1 MHMATVLLL
10 IVSAGLASQWVAA
23 QVRLPAIVVLIAV
36 GLVLGPVTGTI
47 ALSLPAVELTELIGL
62 GVAIILFEGGMDL
75 KASEFKREKHGI
87 RRLTLLAP
95 PIAWLLG
102 GLAAHYLAG
111 LSWPVS
117 WVLGAILVVTG
128 PTVIL
133 PLLRQARLNKD
144 TASLLKWEGIVNDP
158 VGVLLAVLTF
168 QYFTL
173 AGGGWEQVLLGMG
186 SAIAAAAVFGGLG
199 GWATGWLYRRGSIP
213 AHLKAPMLMVLVLV
227 SYWASNRIQNEAGL
241 LSVTLMGMV
250 IGNMQLVERDTLRR
264 FQENLT
270 VVLLSV
276 LFIVIPSQLELAQ
289 LARLDWRVVLFLLA
303 LLFVVR
309 PVSVGLATLGA
320 PMQREE
326 RLLLAWIAP
335 RGIVAAAS
343 AGIFGPAL
351 VVAGYPDGELL
362 VPLVFLV
369 IIVTVLAHGLTLG
382 RLAQRLKL
390 AASTENGLLIVGAS
404 SWSMALA
411 QALRKLKVDVIVTDG
426 SYQRLKPLRM
436 DGINVYYGEI
446 LSDHAHHTL
455 EVEHLSHLLCATD
468 NDYYNALVCQAQN
481 EEFGH
486 HRTFQLPSHL
496 EAGGGHRQLP
506 LQQRGYSAFSPQA
519 TFEQLH
525 QWLHSGWTLQNTKL
539 TRAFDYTTLQAEL
552 GTEGQDWQMIGGV
565 SPRGSFWLSSSEKSF
580 RPDPGWTL
588 LYFSPP
594 ADTRNGGTSRDS
606 ADAGADA
613 QDKAAAAAAA
623 AADGAD
629 AAGDEG
635 TPHSTPTTTASGS
648 AGAPAPAAASAP
660 AATGKAGEAGEAGS
674 TGDNQDSQDSQDN
687 QGGPAAP
694 DTPATAGNVHTR
706 RRQPS
711 NGGTRRAHFVKP

>member
-1 MHMATVLLL
+1 M
-10 IVSAGLASQWVAA
+10 
-23 QVRLPAIVVLIAV
+23 
-36 GLVLGPVTGTI
+36 
-47 ALSLPAVELTELIGL
+47 
-62 GVAIILFEGGMDL
+62 
-75 KASEFKREKHGI
+75 
-87 RRLTLLAP
+87 
-95 PIAWLLG
+95 
-102 GLAAHYLAG
+102 
-111 LSWPVS
+111 S

-173 AGGGWEQVLLGMG
+173 AGGGWAQVLLGMG

-199 GWATGWLYRRGSIP
+199 GWATGWLYRRGAIP

-227 SYWASNRIQNEAGL
+227 CYWASNRIQSEAGL

-250 IGNMQLVERDTLRR
+250 IGNMQLVERDALRR

-289 LARLDWRVVLFLLA
+289 LARLDWRVGLFLLA

-309 PVSVGLATLGA
+309 PVSVGLATIGA
-320 PMQREE
+320 PMLREE

-351 VVAGYPDGELL
+351 VEAGHPDGALL

-382 RLAQRLKL
+382 RLAQYLGL
-390 AASTENGLLIVGAS
+390 AARSENGLLIVGAS
-404 SWSMALA
+404 NWSMALA
-411 QALRKLKVDVIVTDG
+411 QALRKLKVDALVADG

-446 LSDHAHHTL
+446 LSSHAHHTL
-455 EVEHLSHLLCATD
+455 EVGHLSHLLCATD
-468 NDYYNALVCQAQN
+468 NDYYNALVCQAQG

-496 EAGGGHRQLP
+496 EAGGSNRQLP

-519 TFEQLH
+519 TIEQLH
-525 QWLHSGWTLQNTKL
+525 QWLHSGWKLQTSKL
-539 TRAFDYTTLQAEL
+539 TRAFDYATLQTEL
-552 GTEGQDWQMIGGV
+552 GTEGQDWQMVGGV

-580 RPDPGWTL
+580 RPEPGWTL
-588 LYFSPP
+588 LYFAPP
-594 ADTRNGGTSRDS
+594 ANVRSASNGAVSNE
-606 ADAGADA
+606 GAHALSDA
-613 QDKAAAAAAA
+613 QGSAALAAAAPAAQ
-623 AADGAD
+623 GAG
-629 AAGDEG
+629 AAGGAG
-635 TPHSTPTTTASGS
+635 TPHSTPTAPTAPTLP
-648 AGAPAPAAASAP
+648 AAPA
-660 AATGKAGEAGEAGS
+660 GKG
-674 TGDNQDSQDSQDN
+674 TQ
-687 QGGPAAP
+687 GPAAG
-694 DTPATAGNVHTR
+694 ASAHKR
-706 RRQPS
+706 RRARS
-711 NGGTRRAHFVKP
+711 DGGSRRPHFPKG

>member
-1 MHMATVLLL
+1 MHMATMFLL
-10 IVSAGLASQWVAA
+10 IVSAGLASQWLAA

-36 GLVLGPVTGTI
+36 GLVLGPLTGI
-47 ALSLPAVELTELIGL
+47 ISLNLPAVELTEMIGL

-75 KASEFKREKHGI
+75 KTSEFRREKHGI

-102 GLAAHYLAG
+102 AAAAHYLTG

-133 PLLRQARLNKD
+133 PLLRQARLNKG
-144 TASLLKWEGIVNDP
+144 TASLLKWEGIINDP

-168 QYFTL
+168 QYLTL
-173 AGGGWEQVLLGMG
+173 SGGGWAQVGLGIG

-227 SYWASNRIQNEAGL
+227 CYWVSNRIQNEAGL
-241 LSVTLMGMV
+241 LSVTVMGMV

-289 LARLDWRVVLFLLA
+289 LARLDWRVGLFLLA

-309 PVSVGLATLGA
+309 PVSVGLATIGA
-320 PMQREE
+320 PIQPQE

-351 VVAGYPDGELL
+351 VDAGHPDGALL

-382 RLAQRLKL
+382 RLAQRLGL
-390 AASTENGLLIVGAS
+390 AAKTENGLLIVGAS

-411 QALRKLKVDVIVTDG
+411 QALRKLKIDVIVADG
-426 SYQRLKPLRM
+426 SYNRLKPLRM
-436 DGINVYYGEI
+436 DGINVFYGEI
-446 LSDHAHHTL
+446 LSEHAHHAL
-455 EVEHLSHLLCATD
+455 DIEHLSHLLCATD

-486 HRTFQLPSHL
+486 HRTFQLPSYM
-496 EAGGGHRQLP
+496 EAGGDNKQLA
-506 LQQRGYSAFSPQA
+506 LQQRGYSAFSANA

-525 QWLHSGWTLQNTKL
+525 QWLDSGWKLQNTKL
-539 TRAFDYTTLQAEL
+539 TKAFDYKTLQTEL
-552 GTEGQDWQMIGGV
+552 GTEGQDWQLIGGV
-565 SPRGSFWLSSSEKSF
+565 SPNGSFWLSSREKSF
-580 RPDPGWTL
+580 QSDTGWTL
-588 LYFSPP
+588 LYFAPP
-594 ADTRNGGTSRDS
+594 AKARSGSNDANSAAKVDTN
-606 ADAGADA
+606 
-613 QDKAAAAAAA
+613 
-623 AADGAD
+623 GAD
-629 AAGDEG
+629 AAHAADAADAADGYESGSEKG
-635 TPHSTPTTTASGS
+635 TPHSTPSKPDNAEPDNK
-648 AGAPAPAAASAP
+648 ADKERPRGAEHA
-660 AATGKAGEAGEAGS
+660 
-674 TGDNQDSQDSQDN
+674 Q
-687 QGGPAAP
+687 
-694 DTPATAGNVHTR
+694 R
-706 RRQPS
+706 RTVA
-711 NGGTRRAHFVKP
+711 GGTRRPHFVKAINKA

>member
-1 MHMATVLLL
+1 MHMATMFLL
-10 IVSAGLASQWVAA
+10 IVSAGLASQWLAA

-36 GLVLGPVTGTI
+36 GLVLGPLTGTI
-47 ALSLPAVELTELIGL
+47 DLSLPAAELTEMIGL

-75 KASEFKREKHGI
+75 KAAEFKREKHGI

-102 GLAAHYLAG
+102 ASASHYLAG

-173 AGGGWEQVLLGMG
+173 SGGGWAQVGLGIG
-186 SAIAAAAVFGGLG
+186 SAIGAAAVFGGLG
-199 GWATGWLYRRGSIP
+199 GWATGWLYRRGTIP

-227 SYWASNRIQNEAGL
+227 CYWASNRIQNEAGL
-241 LSVTLMGMV
+241 LSVTVMGMV

-276 LFIVIPSQLELAQ
+276 LFIVIPSQLEIAQ
-289 LARLDWRVVLFLLA
+289 LARLDWRVGLFVLA
-303 LLFVVR
+303 ILFVVR
-309 PVSVGLATLGA
+309 PVSVGLATIGA
-320 PMQREE
+320 PILREE

-351 VVAGYPDGELL
+351 VEAGYPDGALL

-382 RLAQRLKL
+382 RLAQYLEL
-390 AASTENGLLIVGAS
+390 AAKTENGLLIVGAS

-411 QALRKLKVDVIVTDG
+411 QSLRKLKVDVIVADG

-436 DGINVYYGEI
+436 DGINVFYGEI
-446 LSDHAHHTL
+446 LSEHAHHTL
-455 EVEHLSHLLCATD
+455 DVEHLSHLLCATD

-496 EAGGGHRQLP
+496 EAGGGNKQLP
-506 LQQRGYSAFSPQA
+506 LQQRGYSAFSPEA

-525 QWLHSGWTLQNTKL
+525 QWLHSGWKLQNTKL
-539 TRAFDYTTLQAEL
+539 TRAFDYQTLQAEL
-552 GTEGQDWQMIGGV
+552 GTEGQDWQMIGGI
-565 SPRGSFWLSSSEKSF
+565 SPRGSFWLSSSEKTF

-588 LYFSPP
+588 LYFAPP
-594 ADTRNGGTSRDS
+594 ADARNGGHSGAAAESAVIAESTKATSDADDRAVAKA
-606 ADAGADA
+606 ADAV
-613 QDKAAAAAAA
+613 
-623 AADGAD
+623 DGAD
-629 AAGDEG
+629 GAGDEG
-635 TPHSTPTTTASGS
+635 TPHSTPTTPEPDKNPADQNGRGLA
-648 AGAPAPAAASAP
+648 AGTS
-660 AATGKAGEAGEAGS
+660 
-674 TGDNQDSQDSQDN
+674 
-687 QGGPAAP
+687 
-694 DTPATAGNVHTR
+694 HTR
-706 RRQPS
+706 RRKS
-711 NGGTRRAHFVKP
+711 SGGGTRRPHFVKP

>member
-10 IVSAGLASQWVAA
+10 ILSAGLASQWLAA
-23 QVRLPAIVVLIAV
+23 QIRLPAIVVLIAV
-36 GLVLGPVTGTI
+36 GLLLGPVTGTI
-47 ALSLPAVELTELIGL
+47 ALRLPAVELTEMIGL

-75 KASEFKREKHGI
+75 KTSEFRREGHGI
-87 RRLTLLAP
+87 GRLTLLAP

-173 AGGGWEQVLLGMG
+173 AGSGWAQVALGMG
-186 SAIAAAAVFGGLG
+186 SAMAAAVVFGGLG
-199 GWATGWLYRRGSIP
+199 GWATGWLYRRGSMP

-227 SYWASNRIQNEAGL
+227 SYWASNRIQHEAGL
-241 LSVTLMGMV
+241 LSVTVMGMV
-250 IGNMQLVERDTLRR
+250 IGNMKLVERDTLRR

-276 LFIVIPSQLELAQ
+276 LFIVIPSQLDVAQ
-289 LARLDWRVVLFLLA
+289 LAQIDWRVGLFVLVLL
-303 LLFVVR
+303 LVVR
-309 PVSVGLATLGA
+309 PVSVGLATIGA
-320 PMQREE
+320 PMLAQE

-351 VVAGYPDGELL
+351 VAAGYPDAEQLT
-362 VPLVFLV
+362 PIVFLV
-369 IIVTVLAHGLTLG
+369 ILVTVLAHGLTLG
-382 RLAQRLKL
+382 RLAQRLGL
-390 AASTENGLLIVGAS
+390 AAKTENGLLIVGAS

-411 QALRKLKVDVIVTDG
+411 LALRKLGIDVVVADG
-426 SYQRLKPLRM
+426 AYQRLKSIRM
-436 DGINVYYGEI
+436 NGIPVFYGEI
-446 LSDHAHHTL
+446 LSEHAHHAL

-468 NDYYNALVCQAQN
+468 NDYYNALVCQAQGH
-481 EEFGH
+481 EFGH

-496 EAGGGHRQLP
+496 EAGGGNRQLP
-506 LQQRGYSAFSPQA
+506 LQQRGYSAFSPTA

-525 QWLHSGWTLQNTKL
+525 QWLHSGWTFQTRKL
-539 TRAFDYTTLQAEL
+539 SEASNFQQLHASL
-552 GTEGQDWQMIGGV
+552 GKAGEDWQLMGGV
-565 SPRGSFWLSSSEKSF
+565 SPRGSFWLATSEQNY
-580 RPDPGWTL
+580 RPEADWTL
-588 LYFSPP
+588 LYFAPTAASRTASAESAELAERAETAPP
-594 ADTRNGGTSRDS
+594 DTADS
-606 ADAGADA
+606 A
-613 QDKAAAAAAA
+613 
-623 AADGAD
+623 
-629 AAGDEG
+629 
-635 TPHSTPTTTASGS
+635 
-648 AGAPAPAAASAP
+648 APAA
-660 AATGKAGEAGEAGS
+660 
-674 TGDNQDSQDSQDN
+674 
-687 QGGPAAP
+687 
-694 DTPATAGNVHTR
+694 
-706 RRQPS
+706 RQ
-711 NGGTRRAHFVKP
+711 T

>member
-1 MHMATVLLL
+1 MHMATVFLL

-36 GLVLGPVTGTI
+36 GLVLGPVTGVI
-47 ALSLPAVELTELIGL
+47 SLSLPAVELTEMIGL

-102 GLAAHYLAG
+102 ASASHYLAG

-128 PTVIL
+128 PTVIM

-173 AGGGWEQVLLGMG
+173 ADGGWAQVAIGMG
-186 SAIAAAAVFGGLG
+186 SAMAAAVVFGGLG
-199 GWATGWLYRRGSIP
+199 GWATGWLYRRGAIP

-227 SYWASNRIQNEAGL
+227 CYWASNRIQNEAGL

-250 IGNMQLVERDTLRR
+250 IGNMQLVERDSLRR

-289 LARLDWRVVLFLLA
+289 LARLDWRVGLFLLA

-309 PVSVGLATLGA
+309 PVSVGLATIGA
-320 PMQREE
+320 PMLPEE

-351 VVAGYPDGELL
+351 VDAGYPDGALL

-382 RLAQRLKL
+382 RLAQRFGL
-390 AASTENGLLIVGAS
+390 AAKTENGLLIVGAS

-446 LSDHAHHTL
+446 LSSHAHHTL

-496 EAGGGHRQLP
+496 EAGGGNKQLP
-506 LQQRGYSAFSPQA
+506 LQQRGYSAFSPEA

-525 QWLHSGWTLQNTKL
+525 QWLHSGWKLQNTKL
-539 TRAFDYTTLQAEL
+539 TRAFDYQTLQAEL
-552 GTEGQDWQMIGGV
+552 GTEGQDWQMIGGI

-588 LYFSPP
+588 LYFAPP
-594 ADTRNGGTSRDS
+594 AEARNGWNSIEAAENTDAAEGGGTTHKPEDS
-606 ADAGADA
+606 APA
-613 QDKAAAAAAA
+613 QAAAAA

-635 TPHSTPTTTASGS
+635 TPHSTPTTPDTEGPPAEPGDKAPLPGS
-648 AGAPAPAAASAP
+648 AA
-660 AATGKAGEAGEAGS
+660 
-674 TGDNQDSQDSQDN
+674 
-687 QGGPAAP
+687 
-694 DTPATAGNVHTR
+694 HTR
-706 RRQPS
+706 RRKVS
-711 NGGTRRAHFVKP
+711 GGGTRRSHFVKP